1 MSPMRTILA
10 MALRYRL
17 GGVYGYRSISGW
29 AMVAFEVAS
38 MNAMN
43 DKRRA
48 LCG

>member
-10 MALRYRL
+10 MALHYRL

-29 AMVAFEVAS
+29 TTTVAFQVA
-38 MNAMN
+38 AVN

-48 LCG
+48 PCR